1 MNFRII
7 CIQEMI
13 GLYKRKWI
21 EQIAERNKAS
31 FLQWQQL
38 HLPSAKNESFYTVV
52 SFSGG
57 KWFADQLYSLYS
69 FYRNVGKPQQW
80 LIYNDGT
87 YTITQLDALRKI
99 DRVTVCDL
107 DLSDARLPKE
117 ALQKFP
123 TLKKVEIVAKHTSD
137 EKTIIADS
145 DILFY
150 RHFSSLIKSDSKIN
164 NYLVDEGSRYFDK
177 DFLME
182 HPSIDQPFNFGLLLL
197 HSPFS
202 MESVY
207 TYLEERYRTGM
218 LDYWSDQTAFQM
230 LVMNDTDF
238 EALDRE
244 LFKVG
249 GSDSFHLSH
258 CVDYDE
264 IALRHFV
271 GPVRHKMW
279 QFSWKKVLDV

>member
-1 MNFRII
+1 
-7 CIQEMI
+7 MI
-13 GLYKRKWI
+13 GRYKRKWI

-38 HLPSAKNESFYTVV
+38 HVPAATNESAYTVV
-52 SFSGG
+52 SFSGA

-69 FYRNVGKPQQW
+69 FYYNVGKPQHW

-87 YTITQLDALRKI
+87 YSKTQLDAFRKI

-107 DLSDARLPKE
+107 DISDARLPKE

-123 TLKKVEIVAKHTSD
+123 TLKKVEIVTKHISV
-137 EKTIIADS
+137 EKTIISDS

-150 RHFSSLIKSDSKIN
+150 RHFSTLINSDSKIN
-164 NYLVDEGSRYFDK
+164 YYLVDEGNRYLDK
-177 DFLME
+177 DFLLANPLIE
-182 HPSIDQPFNFGLLLL
+182 EPFNFGLLLL
-197 HSPFS
+197 HSRFS
-202 MESVY
+202 MDSVY
-207 TYLEERYRTGM
+207 TYIEERYRTGE
-218 LDYWSDQTAFQM
+218 LDYWSDQTAFQK
-230 LVMNDTDF
+230 LVMNDAGF

-258 CVDYDE
+258 CVDYNK

-279 QFSWKKVLDV
+279 QYPWKKVLGLKL

>member
-1 MNFRII
+1 
-7 CIQEMI
+7 MI
-13 GLYKRKWI
+13 GRFKRSWI
-21 EQIAERNKAS
+21 EKIAELNKVS

-38 HLPSAKNESFYTVV
+38 HLPAETNEIAYTIV

-69 FYRNVGKPQQW
+69 FYRNVGKPVNW
-80 LIYNDGT
+80 HIYNDGT
-87 YTITQLDALRKI
+87 YSKMQLDALRKI

-107 DLSDARLPKE
+107 DLLDARLPKK

-123 TLKKVEIVAKHTSD
+123 TLKKVEIVARHISD
-137 EKTIIADS
+137 EKTIITDS

-150 RHFSSLIKSDSKIN
+150 RHFSTLINSDSNIN
-164 NYLVDEGSRYFDK
+164 YYLVDEGNRYFDK
-177 DFLME
+177 DFLLE
-182 HPSIDQPFNFGLLLL
+182 YPSIEQPFNFGLLLL
-197 HSPFS
+197 HSRFS

-207 TYLEERYRTGM
+207 TYIEERYRKGV
-218 LDYWSDQTAFQM
+218 LDYWSDQTAFQN
-230 LVMNDTDF
+230 LVMNDAGF

-258 CVDYDE
+258 CVDYYK

-279 QFSWKKVLDV
+279 QYSWKKVLGV

>member
-1 MNFRII
+1 
-7 CIQEMI
+7 MI
-13 GLYKRKWI
+13 GRYKRKWI
-21 EQIAERNKAS
+21 ELIAERNKIS
-31 FLQWQQL
+31 FLQWQDK
-38 HLPSAKNESFYTVV
+38 HLPLANKESGYTVI

-57 KWFADQLYSLYS
+57 KGFADQLYSLYS
-69 FYRNVGKPQQW
+69 YYYNVGKPKQW

-87 YTITQLDALRKI
+87 YSEIQIQALLKI

-107 DLSDARLPKE
+107 DLSASRLPQA

-123 TLKKVEIVAKHTSD
+123 TMKKVEIVAKHISD
-137 EKTIIADS
+137 DKAIITDS

-150 RHFSSLIKSDSKIN
+150 KRFSVHVNSNSKMN
-164 NYLVDEGSRYFDK
+164 YYLVDESNRYFDN
-177 DFLME
+177 DFLLQ
-182 HPSIDQPFNFGLLLL
+182 HPSIEQPFNFGLLLL
-197 HSPFS
+197 HSRFN

-207 TYLEERYRTGM
+207 SYIEERDRAGV
-218 LDYWSDQTAFQM
+218 LDYWSDQTAYQK
-230 LVMNDTDF
+230 LVMNDADF
-238 EALDRE
+238 QPLDRD

-258 CVDYDE
+258 CVNYDK

-279 QFSWKKVLDV
+279 QYSWKKVLAV

>member
-1 MNFRII
+1 
-7 CIQEMI
+7 MI
-13 GLYKRKWI
+13 GRYKRKLI

-38 HLPSAKNESFYTVV
+38 HLPAATNESAYTVV

-87 YTITQLDALRKI
+87 YSKTQLDALCKI

-123 TLKKVEIVAKHTSD
+123 TLKKVGIVAKHISD

-150 RHFSSLIKSDSKIN
+150 RHFSTLINIDSNIN
-164 NYLVDEGSRYFDK
+164 YYLVDEGNRYFDK
-177 DFLME
+177 DFLLA
-182 HPSIDQPFNFGLLLL
+182 HLSIEEPFNFGLLLL
-197 HSPFS
+197 HSRFS

-207 TYLEERYRTGM
+207 TYIEERYRMGV
-218 LDYWSDQTAFQM
+218 LDYWSDQTAFQK
-230 LVMNDTDF
+230 LVMNNAGF
-238 EALDRE
+238 EALNRE

-258 CVDYDE
+258 CVDYNK

-279 QFSWKKVLDV
+279 QYSWEKVLGI

>member
-1 MNFRII
+1 
-7 CIQEMI
+7 MI
-13 GLYKRKWI
+13 GRYKRKWI
-21 EQIAERNKAS
+21 EQIAELNKAS
-31 FLQWQQL
+31 FLQWQKL
-38 HLPSAKNESFYTVV
+38 HLPAATNESAYTVV

-87 YTITQLDALRKI
+87 YTKTQLQALSKI
-99 DRVTVCDL
+99 DRVTVCYL
-107 DLSDARLPKE
+107 DLSNARLPIE
-117 ALQKFP
+117 TLQKFP
-123 TLKKVEIVAKHTSD
+123 TLKKVEIVAKHILD
-137 EKTIIADS
+137 EKTIITDS

-150 RHFSSLIKSDSKIN
+150 PHFSTLINTDSNIN
-164 NYLVDEGSRYFDK
+164 YYLVDEGSRYFDK
-177 DFLME
+177 EFLLA
-182 HPSIDQPFNFGLLLL
+182 HPSIEQPFNFGLLIL
-197 HSPFS
+197 HSLFS

-207 TYLEERYRTGM
+207 TYLEERYRKGV

-230 LVMNDTDF
+230 LVMNNTDF

-258 CVDYDE
+258 CVDYNK

-279 QFSWKKVLDV
+279 QYSWKKVLGI